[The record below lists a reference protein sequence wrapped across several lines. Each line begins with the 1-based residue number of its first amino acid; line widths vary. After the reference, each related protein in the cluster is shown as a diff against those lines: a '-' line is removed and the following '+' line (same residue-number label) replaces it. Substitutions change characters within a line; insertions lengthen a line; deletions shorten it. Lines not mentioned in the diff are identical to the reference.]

1 MSSKSSSPAM
11 AAAVDGE
18 IEDLARWLGLELAR
32 LSGDWGVAEASPL
45 DGGHR

>member
-1 MSSKSSSPAM
+1 MLRVHAIHQDVPFSPAT

-32 LSGDWGVAEASPL
+32 LSGD
-45 DGGHR
+45 